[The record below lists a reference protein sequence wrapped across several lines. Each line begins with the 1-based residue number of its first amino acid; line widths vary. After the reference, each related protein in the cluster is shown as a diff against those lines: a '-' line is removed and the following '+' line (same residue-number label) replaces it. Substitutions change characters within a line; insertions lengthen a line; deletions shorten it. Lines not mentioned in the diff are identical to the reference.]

1 MIVSPRKS
9 LSRWATD
16 TADVLRASL
25 VPNDPLEQVHGAAD
39 GLPNLNQGLWPRMP
53 LQRHSVAAKK
63 LSHAFEHRC
72 LTTVD
77 HRYSQ
82 AGTTALGA
90 VVRMVRSLKVPEAY
104 AESIIGFDR

>member
-39 GLPNLNQGLWPRMP
+39 GLPKLNQGLWPRM
-53 LQRHSVAAKK
+53 LLRRHSVAAKN
-63 LSHAFEHRC
+63 LSHAFGHRC

-77 HRYSQ
+77 HRYSR

-90 VVRMVRSLKVPEAY
+90 VVRMAGSLKVPEAY
-104 AESIIGFDR
+104 

>member
-1 MIVSPRKS
+1 MIESPRKS

-16 TADVLRASL
+16 TADVLRTSL
-25 VPNDPLEQVHGAAD
+25 VPNDPLEQIHGAAD
-39 GLPNLNQGLWPRMP
+39 GRPNLNQGLWPRM
-53 LQRHSVAAKK
+53 LLRRHSVAAKR
-63 LSHAFEHRC
+63 LSHACGHRF

-90 VVRMVRSLKVPEAY
+90 VVRMAGSLKVPEAY

>member
-1 MIVSPRKS
+1 
-9 LSRWATD
+9 
-16 TADVLRASL
+16 

-39 GLPNLNQGLWPRMP
+39 RLSNLNQGLWPRM
-53 LQRHSVAAKK
+53 LLRRHSVAVKR
-63 LSHAFEHRC
+63 LSRAFGHRF

-82 AGTTALGA
+82 ADTTALGA
-90 VVRMVRSLKVPEAY
+90 VVRMAGSLKVPEAY